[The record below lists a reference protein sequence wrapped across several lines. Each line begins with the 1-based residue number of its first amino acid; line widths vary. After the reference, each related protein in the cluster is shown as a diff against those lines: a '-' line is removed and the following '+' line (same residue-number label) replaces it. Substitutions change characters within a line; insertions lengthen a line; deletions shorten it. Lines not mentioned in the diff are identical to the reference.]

1 MVSFFIILWQK
12 YLQFLL
18 LQDFSTI
25 LLVKLLLNFSWRLL
39 RKVRNNILNKNFVKV
54 KEKSPE
60 ILALIERF
68 VWAHPDL
75 SGLRVAKAGQNVEKK
90 QNRLAYKFK
99 KISRTYWWFPNEFWC
114 LENGKDCQIL
124 ARLKSEKSLNQSVK

>member
-60 ILALIERF
+60 ILALIERH

-75 SGLRVAKAGQNVEKK
+75 SGLRVAKAGQKVKKNKNVFLLNLKK
-90 QNRLAYKFK
+90 FLKFTDDTPMNFGVLK
-99 KISRTYWWFPNEFWC
+99 TERISKFLSVWN
-114 LENGKDCQIL
+114 
-124 ARLKSEKSLNQSVK
+124 LKSH

>member
-60 ILALIERF
+60 ILALIERL

-75 SGLRVAKAGQNVEKK
+75 SGLRVAKAGQKVGKSESQLLQKILKILEFTDDSPMNFGVLKTE
-90 QNRLAYKFK
+90 RIAKFL
-99 KISRTYWWFPNEFWC
+99 SVGN
-114 LENGKDCQIL
+114 
-124 ARLKSEKSLNQSVK
+124 LKSH